1 MSPDILGVSAGAGFG
16 AVLGIL
22 LSLPVIAIQG
32 LGFATGLLT
41 VGIVYTL
48 ARALR
53 SQNEILV
60 LVLAGIVVG
69 ALAGAGISLVK
80 ILADPYNQLPAIT
93 FWLLGSLSGIKVSD
107 LQTVAPL
114 VILGLVPLALLRW
127 RIGVLSLGDDE
138 AKALGVNVRVVRGV
152 VIMAATLVTAT
163 AVSVSG
169 VIGWIGLVIPHM
181 ARLLVGPRYDR
192 VLPAAVLMGAAF
204 LVLIDTVARSAARI
218 EIPLG
223 LLTALLGAPV
233 FVWLLARGRRMLEL
247 TVLQASALSIGYA
260 GRTVAAGIDLA
271 VQRGEVLCL
280 LGPNGAGKTTLFK
293 TLLGLIPALGGE
305 VTIDGRPIDSF
316 DAPRAGAVDGL
327 CPAGAGHGVRL
338 HRPRPGAD
346 GTHGASRAVLRA
358 GTARPRAGA
367 GGAGRSRHRRA
378 CLGRGQPHLRR
389 PAPAL
394 PGRPRARPGCAPA
407 GDGRADRQPRSRQSP
422 AGAGAGAGAAAPRAT
437 PSCSR
442 PTIRTRRASLRPPSP
457 SSPMDGWRPMARRT
471 RR

>member
-1 MSPDILGVSAGAGFG
+1 VALPHADGAERSAVVLVLLTAILLAALLLAAMLGPYPLTPGDVASAIVARLAGRAAPEPIDTVLFQIRLPRVLAALLVGAALAAAGTSYQTLFRNPLVSPDILGVSAGAGFG

-32 LGFATGLLT
+32 LGFVTGLLT
-41 VGIVYTL
+41 VGVVYTL

-152 VIMAATLVTAT
+152 VIGAATLVTAT

-233 FVWLLARGRRMLEL
+233 FVWLLARGRR
-247 TVLQASALSIGYA
+247 SWS
-260 GRTVAAGIDLA
+260 
-271 VQRGEVLCL
+271 
-280 LGPNGAGKTTLFK
+280 
-293 TLLGLIPALGGE
+293 
-305 VTIDGRPIDSF
+305 
-316 DAPRAGAVDGL
+316 
-327 CPAGAGHGVRL
+327 
-338 HRPRPGAD
+338 
-346 GTHGASRAVLRA
+346 
-358 GTARPRAGA
+358 
-367 GGAGRSRHRRA
+367 
-378 CLGRGQPHLRR
+378 
-389 PAPAL
+389 
-394 PGRPRARPGCAPA
+394 
-407 GDGRADRQPRSRQSP
+407 
-422 AGAGAGAGAAAPRAT
+422 
-437 PSCSR
+437 
-442 PTIRTRRASLRPPSP
+442 
-457 SSPMDGWRPMARRT
+457 
-471 RR
+471 

>member
-1 MSPDILGVSAGAGFG
+1 VALAHADGAQRSAVVLILLAIILLAAVLLASMLGPYPLTPGDVFSAIMARFVGDAAPAPIDTVLFQIRLPRVMAALLVGGALAAAGASYQTLFRNPLVSPDILGVSAGAGFG

-138 AKALGVNVRVVRGV
+138 AKALGVNVRFVRGV

-233 FVWLLARGRRMLEL
+233 FVWLLARGRR
-247 TVLQASALSIGYA
+247 SWS
-260 GRTVAAGIDLA
+260 
-271 VQRGEVLCL
+271 
-280 LGPNGAGKTTLFK
+280 
-293 TLLGLIPALGGE
+293 
-305 VTIDGRPIDSF
+305 
-316 DAPRAGAVDGL
+316 
-327 CPAGAGHGVRL
+327 
-338 HRPRPGAD
+338 
-346 GTHGASRAVLRA
+346 
-358 GTARPRAGA
+358 
-367 GGAGRSRHRRA
+367 
-378 CLGRGQPHLRR
+378 
-389 PAPAL
+389 
-394 PGRPRARPGCAPA
+394 
-407 GDGRADRQPRSRQSP
+407 
-422 AGAGAGAGAAAPRAT
+422 
-437 PSCSR
+437 
-442 PTIRTRRASLRPPSP
+442 
-457 SSPMDGWRPMARRT
+457 
-471 RR
+471 